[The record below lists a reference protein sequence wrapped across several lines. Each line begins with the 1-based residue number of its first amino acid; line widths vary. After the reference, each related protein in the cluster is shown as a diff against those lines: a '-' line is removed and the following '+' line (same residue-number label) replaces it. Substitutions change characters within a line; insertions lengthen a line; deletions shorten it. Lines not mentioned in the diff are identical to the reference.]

1 MKENIA
7 KMWVKALRSGEYKQ
21 VKNTLCGVRKDGDV
35 GFCCLG
41 VLTDLYMKDRK
52 AKKKGCEFDLVRL
65 EPCYDSLTEST
76 PLWEADGCNGQL
88 PLAVA
93 KWAGFNVDKH
103 NWETGDYGDDNDIDL
118 ASLNDGCKTKKVNPR
133 NFKQIASTIE
143 KNWENI

>member
-7 KMWVKALRSGEYKQ
+7 NMWVDALRSGEYKQ
-21 VKNTLCGVRKDGDV
+21 VKNTLCGVRNDGEI

-52 AKKKGCEFDLVRL
+52 AKKKACEIDLVEL
-65 EPCYDSLTEST
+65 EPLYDSLSEST
-76 PLWEADGCNGQL
+76 PIWEVDGCSGQL

-93 KWAGFNVDKH
+93 KWAGFDMEKYG
-103 NWETGDYGDDNDIDL
+103 WETGDYGDESGIDL
-118 ASLNDGCKTKKVNPR
+118 ASLNDGCKVKGVKAKG
-133 NFKQIASTIE
+133 FKQIASTIE